1 MAVRTSSRT
10 GQSSPIERLEERLGH
25 KFADRKLIEEAL
37 THSSV
42 GTPLSNERFEFL
54 GDRVLGLVIAE
65 TLLKRYPDESEG
77 ALAPRFNA
85 LVRKETCAAVGKELG
100 LADALLLADS
110 ERSSGGSTKAA
121 ILADACEAVIAAL
134 YLDGG
139 MDAARDFIVRAWAP
153 RMETLTVDMRD
164 PKTALQ
170 EWAQSTVGGARGTP
184 AYEVIGRTGPDH
196 APMFTIV
203 VRLPGLAEAQG
214 EGASKR
220 EAEQAAAAAMLKTI
234 GSKE

>member
-10 GQSSPIERLEERLGH
+10 GQSSPIERLEEKLGY
-25 KFADRKLIEEAL
+25 KFVDRELIEEAL

-65 TLLKRYPDESEG
+65 ALLKLYPDESEG

-139 MDAARDFIVRAWAP
+139 MEVVRDFILRAWTS
-153 RMETLTVDMRD
+153 RIETLTVDMRD

-170 EWAQSTVGGARGTP
+170 EWAQSVVGGARGTP
-184 AYEVIGRTGPDH
+184 AYEVIARSGPDH
-196 APMFTIV
+196 APLFTIV
-203 VRLPGLAEAQG
+203 VRLPGLLEAQG

-220 EAEQAAAAAMLKTI
+220 EAEQTAAAAMLKTI